1 MDEGNIRQ
9 ELLKVPRETATHV
22 HKLLTKI
29 ATNPDEIKYRRLKTS
44 SRLFRERFGDAG
56 ALLGA
61 LGFAADGDL
70 CSREGADGVEAALRL
85 VDARL
90 AMSDGEVE
98 RARGPAPSRASPCAP
113 PPRRCRTGIRPS
125 WARRSATR

>member
-29 ATNPDEIKYRRLKTS
+29 ATNPDEIKYRRLKTT

-70 CSREGADGVEAALRL
+70 CARVAEAFAKEARRRLQPTELWLVGVRCYLGEEL
-85 VDARL
+85 VDVGRSFARHL
-90 AMSDGEVE
+90 KEFCSHGGFVHTEY
-98 RARGPAPSRASPCAP
+98 
-113 PPRRCRTGIRPS
+113 
-125 WARRSATR
+125 